1 MESDL
6 LKDSTRSVFLASEIE
21 VREKPP
27 SDRKFVTSLII
38 PALFIFVIVILFP
51 IIVGVFISFR
61 ESNGITG
68 YFGKDWTFSGRSP
81 FTNYYWLMFYGGNIY
96 TRDFWQYTYQTL
108 FFAIVSLI
116 IEFGLGIWFAKL
128 LNKKFKGRGLARAT
142 ILIPWAFPTIASATI
157 FRYEIFAPADQYGLV
172 NNLLQLFSLRPL
184 AFFGPDAAVLFKL
197 PALVPYNTG
206 VGGIFPYITEF
217 NITTTMFV
225 AIGIDVWK
233 TTPFLT
239 LLILAVLQIVPED
252 LNKAADIAGATGW
265 QKFRYITWPLIK
277 QGVGIALIFRMMD
290 ALRVY
295 GAIVVFRD
303 KEVKSMTWYA
313 ADLWLS
319 AQQYGLAS
327 TVAIILFIF
336 IIAFYFII
344 TRFTREKTEQ
354 TPKRKAKRKKDR
366 EPTELPL
373 EIPNNNVEIEP
384 EPDYDLSLFEG
395 ERRVKEFS
403 ESKVTWIRIKILLRQ
418 GAFAFAVIFM
428 CLFCAVPFLWVV
440 IRSFRDPFIPQTSFE
455 TFNLTVAITLILF
468 IMSVFFIISIIRW
481 QRSRKVI
488 FIISVVLFFGFL
500 ASPFIWI
507 IIRANQVPFTS
518 TSLLVYSYFM
528 VFIMVGLLILSV
540 YFIITKYTTRKIKT
554 PIRQKS
560 KELLNG
566 GIVKTESSLVSPKQS
581 GLKSRIISTFKQNK
595 KKPLFW
601 IKLIILIASIIFI
614 FLFGTN
620 FSAWLGSRKLASIRA
635 FEVVF
640 GTSQFTGVSFSRAL
654 LNSLT
659 LAGLTS
665 VVVIIVASLIAYA
678 LAKFE
683 FGARWVIIAFIFSM
697 TSLPPIIIIIPYFI
711 QTAETSAFFA
721 SNRILMSILVLVIG
735 SALAILDVI
744 LYKKSKNYK
753 KKLFIATLSLIA
765 ILFIGLFLYIDFSY
779 LLILNKQFS
788 LTIIIILGIGLLVID
803 TIIYVIFKFSDRRNY
818 SGKLFIVSLV
828 VILIA
833 IYCMYDFVNTL
844 SSPFDLRDNIFG
856 LVLPYSALNLPLAF
870 FVLQAFFREIPE
882 DLWKAA
888 KVDGASNFQIFRK
901 VILPLTVPGI
911 FTCAILVFIASWNE
925 LLFAQIWL
933 PSDINHTVPRA
944 ILRFVQSPLSLT
956 ADWNT
961 NIALMAATT
970 IATVPLVVVVLIFQ
984 RKIISGLTRGAVK
997 G

>member
-6 LKDSTRSVFLASEIE
+6 LEDSARSVLLASSIE

-27 SDRKFVTSLII
+27 SDRNFVTSLLI

-51 IIVGVFISFR
+51 IIVGIFITFR
-61 ESNGITG
+61 ESTGITG
-68 YFGKDWTFSGRSP
+68 YFGRPWTFTGRSP
-81 FTNYYWLMFYGGNIY
+81 FTNYYWILLDGGVK

-172 NNLLQLFSLRPL
+172 NNLLQLLSLQPV

-206 VGGIFPYITEF
+206 AGGFFPYITEF

-277 QGVGIALIFRMMD
+277 QGVGVALVFRMMD

-295 GAIVVFRD
+295 DAIVVFRD

-313 ADLWLS
+313 ANLWLS
-319 AQQYGLAS
+319 NQEYGLAA

-344 TRFTREKTEQ
+344 SRFTRGEREQ

-366 EPTELPL
+366 EPAEIPL
-373 EIPNNNVEIEP
+373 EILNNNVEMES
-384 EPDYDLSLFEG
+384 DFDLSLFES
-395 ERRVKEFS
+395 ETRIEEFS
-403 ESKVTWIRIKILLRQ
+403 ESKVTWIRIKLLLNQ
-418 GAFAFAVIFM
+418 GAFAFSVFFM
-428 CLFCAVPFLWVV
+428 CLFCAIPFLWVI
-440 IRSFRDPFIPQTSFE
+440 IRSFRDPYIPQSSFE

-468 IMSVFFIISIIRW
+468 IISVFFIISAIRW

-488 FIISVVLFFGFL
+488 FIISVILFFGFL

-507 IIRANQVPFTS
+507 IIRANQVPLTS
-518 TSLLVYSYFM
+518 TSVFVYSYFM
-528 VFIMVGLLILSV
+528 IFIMVGLLILSV
-540 YFIITKYTTRKIKT
+540 YFIITKYTKREIKT
-554 PIRQKS
+554 PIGQKS
-560 KELLNG
+560 KELPNG
-566 GIVKTESSLVSPKQS
+566 GIPKTESSLVSPKQS
-581 GLKSRIISTFKQNK
+581 GLKSRIISTFEQNK

-601 IKLIILIASIIFI
+601 IKLIILIASIFFI

-620 FSAWLGSRKLASIRA
+620 FSAWLRNKKLASIKA
-635 FEVVF
+635 FQVVF
-640 GTSQFTGVSFSRAL
+640 ATSEFTGVSFSQAL
-654 LNSLT
+654 INSFT
-659 LAGLTS
+659 LSGLT
-665 VVVIIVASLIAYA
+665 VVVVLIVASLIAYG
-678 LAKFE
+678 LAKFD
-683 FGARWVIIAFIFSM
+683 FSGKWVLNAFIFSM
-697 TSLPPIIIIIPYFI
+697 TSLPPIIIIIPFFI
-711 QTAETSAFFA
+711 QTAETSAFFS
-721 SNRILMSILVLVIG
+721 SNKIFLSILVLLIG
-735 SALAILDVI
+735 IALAILEVV
-744 LYKKSKNYK
+744 LYKKLKNYK
-753 KKLFIATLSLIA
+753 KKLFIATLSFIA
-765 ILFIGLFLYIDFSY
+765 IIIIGLFLYLDFSY

-788 LTIIIILGIGLLVID
+788 LTIIIILGIILLVID
-803 TIIYVIFKFSDRRNY
+803 TVVYVLFKFLDRNY

-828 VILIA
+828 IIIIA
-833 IYCMYDFVNTL
+833 FYCLYDFVNTL
-844 SSPFDLRDNIFG
+844 SDPFDLRDNKYG
-856 LVLPYSALNLPLAF
+856 LVLPYSALNLPLAV

-901 VILPLTVPGI
+901 IILPLTIPGI

-956 ADWNT
+956 ADWDT

-970 IATVPLVVVVLIFQ
+970 IATVPLVILVLIFQ